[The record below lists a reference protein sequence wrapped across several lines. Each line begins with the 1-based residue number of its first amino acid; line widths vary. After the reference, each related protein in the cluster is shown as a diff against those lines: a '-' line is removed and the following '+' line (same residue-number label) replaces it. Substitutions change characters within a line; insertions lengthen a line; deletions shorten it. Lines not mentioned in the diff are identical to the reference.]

1 MKLLFKYFI
10 CNEKNIMV
18 LMDYFKFLTKE
29 NIDMFYTFEIF
40 ISDVLRQ
47 LNFSNETLINI
58 QINYFTLL

>member
-1 MKLLFKYFI
+1 MKLVFKYFI

>member
-1 MKLLFKYFI
+1 MKLVFKYFI

-47 LNFSNETLINI
+47 LNFSNEILINI